1 MPNTLDPS
9 IRGLNDCDGCE
20 GIAPETPV
28 KVENRPGLDHIAQR
42 VGTHARFLQ
51 SMLARLSSAQYPA
64 LHALNTRERDDLTI
78 ALLDACAAVDDG
90 LTFYTERY
98 ANEWYVRTA
107 TERVSL
113 VQLARLIGY
122 EPRPGV
128 AANTYLAFTIED
140 TPGTPESTS
149 IVAGTRVMSIPGK
162 DELPQFFETSATI
175 TARSAWNAMR
185 ARTRA
190 PQEVT
195 TTMTLAVIQG
205 IESGIRRGDS
215 VLIVVSDSETAVK
228 RVQRVVQ
235 DPAAGVTRLEL
246 GNAPSPSAFPGGL
259 LAGSLQLTY
268 ALLNDTTFD
277 NVFTGQIYTSSDVAV
292 LGQLLSWSSIDF
304 MVAANVPPPPPPAEK
319 GVYALRTRA
328 AIFGHNAPSWASLPQ
343 IVQGQDRQIIGRVLA
358 SGGSPEPDTAKW
370 QYPQDWDALDA
381 RARNNPE
388 DLSEALSHTI
398 DLDNV
403 YPAITEDSW
412 IALES
417 PGTAAKAYRVAKNQ
431 ELTRNDFTLSVKVT
445 RLDLTSG
452 TGLETYPMRQTTV
465 YGQSDQLP
473 LATVPLTANVQGDR
487 VVLDKYYPGLVKG
500 QLVVLSGERTDLNG
514 VPGSEVRELADAL
527 ADGTLEAGRLF
538 TVLVFSQPLSYS
550 YKPETVTI
558 NANVVAATHGETKA
572 EVLGGGD
579 GATRYQTFALKQAPL
594 TYLSARTPSGA
605 QSTLEVR
612 VNDVRWDEV
621 PTLYGRAPDER
632 VYVIRHEDSGQTRV
646 QFNAPLP
653 NGQENVRATYRIG
666 IGLAGMLRANQ
677 LSMLAVRPLG
687 VRGVSNPLAPSG
699 AEDRE
704 AIEDVRDNSPLTVLT
719 LDRLVSLQDHQDFA
733 RAFAGFSKALATPT
747 SDGARRGVFLT
758 VAGET
763 GQVSESSAE
772 FANLVAMIKQS
783 GDPFVDV
790 TVKPYR
796 PAFFQVEATI
806 GVDPAYLADVVAGA
820 VRAALAERF
829 GFAARQFGQPVTAVE
844 VIAAIQRVPGVVFVN
859 LVYLFRSDPLN
870 PMLLKTLQSVL
881 PAAKPQPGVSRLDA
895 QAAELLIID
904 PRPIQITTVSA

>member
-28 KVENRPGLDHIAQR
+28 KVENRPGLDQIAQR

-64 LHALNTRERDDLTI
+64 LQALNTRKRDDLTI

-128 AANTYLAFTIED
+128 AANTHLAFTIED

-149 IVAGTRVMSIPGK
+149 IAVGTRVMSIPGK

-195 TTMTLAVIQG
+195 TAMTLAVIQG

-215 VLIVVSDSETAVK
+215 VLVVVSDSETAVK

-235 DPAAGVTRLEL
+235 DPASGVTRLEL
-246 GNAPSPSAFPGGL
+246 TNAPSPSASPGGL
-259 LAGSLQLTY
+259 RGGSLRLNY

-277 NVFTGQIYTSSDVAV
+277 NVFTGQVYTGSDVAV
-292 LGQLLSWSSIDF
+292 LGQLLNWSSIDF
-304 MVAANVPPPPPPAEK
+304 MIAANVPPPPPPAEK

-328 AIFGHNAPSWASLPQ
+328 AIFGHNAPNWASLPQ
-343 IVQGQDRQIIGRVLA
+343 IVEGQNRQIIGRVLKD
-358 SGGSPEPDTAKW
+358 SEIDPDQW
-370 QYPQDWDALDA
+370 QYPDDWDGLNLADTPGIT
-381 RARNNPE
+381 R
-388 DLSEALSHTI
+388 TI
-398 DLDNV
+398 DLDNI
-403 YPAITEDSW
+403 YPAITDDSW

-417 PGTAAKAYRVAKNQ
+417 PGTEPKAYRVAKNQ

-445 RLDLTSG
+445 RLELTSG
-452 TGLETYPMRQTTV
+452 TGLDTYPMRQTTV

-500 QLVVLSGERTDLNG
+500 QLVVLSGERVDLNG

-538 TVLVFSQPLSYS
+538 TVLVFSQRLSYT

-579 GATRYQTFALKQAPL
+579 GATRYQTLTLKQAPL
-594 TYLSARTPSGA
+594 TYLSAPTPSGA
-605 QSTLEVR
+605 RSTLEVR

-719 LDRLVSLQDHQDFA
+719 LDRLVSLQDYQDFA

-790 TVKPYR
+790 IVKPYR

-806 GVDPAYLADVVAGA
+806 GVDPAHLADVVAGA

-829 GFAARQFGQPVTAVE
+829 GFAARQFGQSVTAVE
-844 VIAAIQRVPGVVFVN
+844 VIAAIQQVPGVVFVN

-870 PMLLKTLQSVL
+870 PTLLKTLQSVL
-881 PAAKPQPGVSRLDA
+881 PAALPQPGVSRLDA